1 MLVPSVVP
9 PSRLFPA
16 PRVPF
21 DTELTLV
28 AAGNVA
34 FQEIGG
40 VTYVAAEDDPSNPR
54 YALVRTDLAIEPLDA
69 AHAMVTRLRWR
80 SPGPAI
86 PSQRV
91 VLVESEAIAEPMA
104 PVLVDAGLARS
115 ALTFWAVSAQRLA
128 EGRRV
133 SLEPLVGDEAWRAW
147 ASVEREILAE
157 SLAPAILTEAQLD
170 RSVQFKRRQQR
181 DSPPI
186 RRFVAVLDGAPA
198 AMIGYAPFSACDV
211 GIGEPGVLVRL
222 RDVAVLPSFRRK
234 GVGEALL
241 RALSA
246 RAIDECGAT
255 QVLIGSA
262 SAGAAARLYGKVGA
276 RPIAGCVMFAGQ
288 LG

>member
-28 AAGNVA
+28 AAGNIA

-40 VTYVAAEDDPSNPR
+40 VTYVAAEDDPSHPR
-54 YALVRTDLAIEPLDA
+54 YALVRADLAIEPLDA
-69 AHAMVTRLRWR
+69 AHAMVTRLGWR
-80 SPGPAI
+80 SPGPPI
-86 PSQRV
+86 QRV
-91 VLVESEAIAEPMA
+91 VLVETEAIAETMS
-104 PVLVDAGLARS
+104 PVLVDAGLSRS
-115 ALTFWAVSAQRLA
+115 ALTFWAISAQRLA
-128 EGRRV
+128 AGPRV
-133 SLEPLVGDEAWRAW
+133 SLEPLVGDDAWRAW
-147 ASVEREILAE
+147 ASVERAIVAE
-157 SLAPAILTEAQLD
+157 SIAPSVLTEAQLD

-186 RRFVAVLDGAPA
+186 RRFVAVLDGVPA

-211 GIGEPGVLVRL
+211 GVGEPGVLVRL

-241 RALSA
+241 RALAA

-255 QVLIGSA
+255 QVLIGGA
-262 SAGAAARLYGKVGA
+262 SEGLAAKLYGKVGA
-276 RPIAGCVMFAGQ
+276 RPVADGTMFAGQ